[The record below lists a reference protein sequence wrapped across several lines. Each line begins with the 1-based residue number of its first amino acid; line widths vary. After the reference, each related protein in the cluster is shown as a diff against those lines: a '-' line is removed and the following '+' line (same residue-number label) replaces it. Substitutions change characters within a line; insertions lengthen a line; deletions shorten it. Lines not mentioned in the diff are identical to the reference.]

1 MKILLDLMDKY
12 LNDKSFKSLKN
23 KLYKTYKNG
32 FFVYAE
38 KKNFK
43 NIKDGVE
50 YVTRYC
56 GRVAISENRILNYD
70 GYNVTFCYNS
80 HVDNSY
86 HEITVTA
93 SEFITILLRHLLPNN
108 FKIIRYFGF
117 YRKKHSLHDKMFMM
131 VSIETKKIRKQ
142 ILKYTL
148 SIQKFF
154 KYNPFDCP
162 NCGKSM
168 IKVCWISGG

>member
-1 MKILLDLMDKY
+1 MKILLDSMDNY
-12 LNDKSFKSLKN
+12 LNDKSFTSLKN
-23 KLYKTYKNG
+23 KLFKTYKNG
-32 FFVYAE
+32 FYVYTE

-70 GYNVTFCYNS
+70 GNSVTFCYNS

-86 HEITVTA
+86 REVTVPA
-93 SEFITILLRHLLPNN
+93 SQFITILLRHLLPEN

-117 YRKKHSLHDKMFMM
+117 YRKKHPLHDKMIMM
-131 VSIETKKIRKQ
+131 ISSEKKNIRKQ
-142 ILKYTL
+142 LLKYNL
-148 SIQKFF
+148 LIRFLF
-154 KYNPFDCP
+154 NYNPFNCP

-168 IKVCWISGG
+168 INICYIPGG